1 MNNEHKIKVLI
12 VDDHPLYRV
21 GLKMT
26 LRYSGLQCEVVAEA
40 ESVKQTTQYLKE
52 HGNEIDLMML
62 DFFLSDGTA
71 KDVVNVAE
79 TCCPQ
84 LKILLLSGE
93 AMHPTVMTMVEKHI
107 DGFISKTVKPDELK
121 LRIEALFPNN
131 ENKEDVAK
139 EGLIDDLSPRE
150 LEIIRLCAT
159 GKTASEIAETL
170 FISKRT
176 VESHKDR
183 IFSKLNLKS
192 TAEIIQYAFRNGL
205 IE

>member
-1 MNNEHKIKVLI
+1 MSKKIQILI

-26 LRYSGLQCEVVAEA
+26 LRYSGINCEVIAET
-40 ESVKQTTQYLKE
+40 ENVLQTTEYLKE
-52 HGNEIDLMML
+52 HGQEPDLMML
-62 DFFLSDGTA
+62 DYFLSDGTA
-71 KDVVNVAE
+71 KDVVTVAE
-79 TCCPQ
+79 ACCPK

-93 AMHPTVMTMVEKHI
+93 VMHPTVMQLAEKHI

-121 LRIEALFPNN
+121 LRIEALFPDN
-131 ENKEDVAK
+131 EDEEDNDSTNPID
-139 EGLIDDLSPRE
+139 GLTSRE
-150 LEIIRLCAT
+150 LEIIRLCAA
-159 GKTASEIAETL
+159 GKSASEIAKAL

-183 IFSKLNLKS
+183 IFNKLNLKS
-192 TAEIIQYAFRNGL
+192 TAEIIQYAFRKGL